1 MAAPSYSLYI
11 IRCADDTLY
20 TGIAADVTR
29 RFAEHQDGPRG
40 AKYLRGRGPLELVF
54 TADVG
59 DRARAQQLEYRV
71 KRLSRSAKCAL
82 IAGRESL
89 QDYFPDQVAGKG
101 GS

>member
-1 MAAPSYSLYI
+1 MAASSYSLYI
-11 IRCADDTLY
+11 IRCADNTLY
-20 TGIAADVTR
+20 TGITADVSR
-29 RFAEHQDGPRG
+29 RFAEHQEGRRG

-59 DRARAQQLEYRV
+59 DRARALQLEYRV
-71 KRLSRSAKCAL
+71 KRLSKSAKCAL

-89 QDYFPDQVAGKG
+89 EGFFPDQVAGEG